1 MKRLYIISI
10 SLLLGACNK
19 FGDMNV
25 NPNLPSKT
33 SSTQL
38 IANAELY
45 LPVLAESPQAE
56 YFAQYLSETQY
67 PNLSLYNQVSANFY
81 SLYYGPLMNL
91 DSVIRTTEMDANEGP
106 IANQLAVA
114 KILKA
119 YYFWHITDR
128 WGDVPYT
135 EALKGRANTT
145 PVYDSQESI
154 YNNLFLLLDEADKA
168 IVAGDIINDI
178 IYQGN
183 MTRWKK
189 FGNTIRLLMALRLS
203 AVAPEKGKTEF
214 NKALTAG
221 IMTSNA
227 DNFVFSHLAE
237 AANES
242 YWYDQITDQNR
253 KWWALSES
261 LVGKMKPVND
271 PRLPVYGDKN
281 SGGQYVGLTYGAT
294 SGLSTTAYSLLGAEI
309 RKQNANV
316 YLVTYAQ
323 ALFAKAEAAKM
334 GWIPDGEVAAAAN
347 YKMAIEHSIRQWR
360 NNDTTGYAAMM
371 AGAGMPYVAATGYE
385 QIGNQ
390 RWVHLFMHGFEA
402 WAEWRRTGFPAGLV
416 KPDGKD
422 VPLRQGYPQD
432 EVFNNKKHY
441 EDAVKRQF
449 PGGDNLYGRL
459 WWDKL

>member
-1 MKRLYIISI
+1 MKRLYIIAGI

-19 FGDMNV
+19 FGDINV
-25 NPNLPSKT
+25 DPNRPSET

-45 LPVLAESPQAE
+45 LPVLGESPQAE

-67 PNLSLYNQVSANFY
+67 PNLSLYNQVSSSFY

-91 DSVIRTTEMDANEGP
+91 DSVIRSTKLDATEGP

-128 WGDVPYT
+128 WGDVPYQ
-135 EALKGRANTT
+135 EALKGSANTT

-154 YNNLFLLLDEADKA
+154 YTSLFLLLDEADKS

-178 IYQGN
+178 VYQGN
-183 MTRWKK
+183 MARWKK
-189 FGNTIRLLMALRLS
+189 LGNTIRLLMALRLS
-203 AVAPEKGKTEF
+203 VVKPEIAKTEF

-221 IMTSNA
+221 IMTSNV
-227 DNFVFSHLAE
+227 DNLVFAHLPE

-261 LVGKMKPVND
+261 LVNKMKPVND

-281 SGGQYVGLTYGAT
+281 SAGQYVGLKYGAT
-294 SGLSTTAYSLLGAEI
+294 DGLSTTAFSLLGAEI

-323 ALFAKAEAAKM
+323 ALFAKAEAAKL
-334 GWIPDGEVAAAAN
+334 GWIPDGDVAAEAN
-347 YKMAIEHSIRQWR
+347 YKSAIEQSVRQWK
-360 NNDTTGYAAMM
+360 NNDTTGFGVMM
-371 AGAGMPYVAATGYE
+371 ASPGMAYVPATAYE

-402 WAEWRRTGFPAGLV
+402 WAEWRRTGFPAGLI

-422 VPLRQGYPQD
+422 VPSRQGYPQD
-432 EVFNNKKHY
+432 EVFNNKVHY
-441 EDAVKRQF
+441 EDAVRRQF
-449 PGGDNLYGRL
+449 PGGDNLYGKL
-459 WWDKL
+459 WWDK

>member
-1 MKRLYIISI
+1 MKRLYYIIGI
-10 SLLLGACNK
+10 SLLLAACNK

-38 IANAELY
+38 IANAELF
-45 LPVLAESPQAE
+45 LPVLGESPQAE

-81 SLYYGPLMNL
+81 SMYYGPLMNL
-91 DSVIRTTEMDANEGP
+91 DSVIRTTSMDANEGP
-106 IANQLAVA
+106 IPNQLAVA

-119 YYFWHITDR
+119 YFFWHITDR

-145 PVYDSQESI
+145 PVYDPQSVI
-154 YNNLFLLLDEADKA
+154 YDSLFLLLDQADKS

-189 FGNTIRLLMALRLS
+189 LGNTIRLLMALRLS
-203 AVAPEKGKTEF
+203 AAAPEKAKTEF

-261 LVGKMKPVND
+261 LVAKMKPVND

-281 SGGQYVGLTYGAT
+281 SGGQYVGLVYGAT
-294 SGLSTTAYSLLGAEI
+294 SGLSTTAYSLLGLEI

-323 ALFAKAEAAKM
+323 ALFAKAEAAKL
-334 GWIPDGEVAAAAN
+334 GWIPDGDVAAEAN
-347 YKMAIEHSIRQWR
+347 YKMAIEHSVRQWK
-360 NNDTTGYAAMM
+360 NNDTTGYGVMM
-371 AGAGMPYVAATGYE
+371 ASAGMPYVAANGYE

-402 WAEWRRTGFPAGLV
+402 WAEWRRTGFPAGLI

-459 WWDKL
+459 WWDK

>member
-1 MKRLYIISI
+1 MKRLYIIAGI

-25 NPNLPSKT
+25 NPNLPAVT

-38 IANAELY
+38 LANAELY
-45 LPVLAESPQAE
+45 LPVLAESPQGE

-67 PNLSLYNQVSANFY
+67 PGLSLYTQVSASFY
-81 SLYYGPLMNL
+81 GIYYGPLMNL
-91 DSVIRTTEMDANEGP
+91 DSVLRTSKMDATEGP

-128 WGDVPYT
+128 WGDVPYK
-135 EALKGRANTT
+135 EALKGNANLT

-154 YNNLFLLLDEADKA
+154 YNSLFLLLDEADKS

-178 IYQGN
+178 VYQGN
-183 MTRWKK
+183 MGRWRKL
-189 FGNTIRLLMALRLS
+189 GNTIRLLMALRLS
-203 AVAPEKGKTEF
+203 AAAPEKAKTEF
-214 NKALTAG
+214 NAAIAAG
-221 IMTSNA
+221 IMTDNA
-227 DNFVFSHLAE
+227 DNLVFSHLPE

-242 YWYDQITDQNR
+242 YWYDQITDQKR

-261 LVGKMKPVND
+261 LVDKMKPVND
-271 PRLPVYGDKN
+271 PRLPIYGDKN
-281 SGGQYVGLTYGAT
+281 SGGQYVGLKYGAT
-294 SGLSTTAYSLLGAEI
+294 DGLSTTAFSLLGAEI

-323 ALFAKAEAAKM
+323 ALFAKAEAAKL
-334 GWIPDGEVAAAAN
+334 GWIPDLDVAAAAN
-347 YKMAIEHSIRQWR
+347 YKSAIEQSVRQWK
-360 NNDTTGYAAMM
+360 NNDTTGFGAMM
-371 AGAGMPYVAATGYE
+371 ASPGMAYSPATGLE

-402 WAEWRRTGFPAGLV
+402 WAEWRRTGFPANLT
-416 KPDGKD
+416 KPGGKD

-432 EVFNNKKHY
+432 EVFNNKRHY

-449 PGGDNLYGRL
+449 PGGDNLYGKL
-459 WWDKL
+459 WWDK